1 METNG
6 SLYNPICMLISIY
19 NFQRLGLKLFTY
31 TSSPK
36 KEKGTDTQ
44 INTATPKRMNKI
56 SIKSKSIDV
65 AKKELFPE

>member
-1 METNG
+1 M
-6 SLYNPICMLISIY
+6 Y

-31 TSSPK
+31 RSSPK

-65 AKKELFPE
+65 AKKGVIP